1 MTELEQKQILSKNLK
16 HYIELSGKE
25 QKQIAFDL
33 GYNVTTFNQ
42 WVVGKA
48 IPAVTIL
55 HSVAKYFG
63 VSLEDLVNEHDDS
76 DTYYINPKT
85 ADMAQKLFEDSN
97 YRILFDAAKDSKPE
111 DLLMAADLLKR
122 LKGTNP
128 DG

>member
-1 MTELEQKQILSKNLK
+1 MTEQEQKRILSKNLK
-16 HYIELSGKE
+16 HFIEKSGKE
-25 QKQIAFDL
+25 QKQIAIEL

-55 HSVAKYFG
+55 HVVAKYFG
-63 VSLEDLVNEHDDS
+63 VSLEELVNENEGYYERT
-76 DTYYINPKT
+76 DT
-85 ADMAQKLFEDSN
+85 AQMAQKLFEDSN

-111 DLLMAADLLKR
+111 DIQMAADLLKR

>member
-1 MTELEQKQILSKNLK
+1 MTEQEQKRILSKNLK
-16 HYIELSGKE
+16 HFIEKSGKE
-25 QKQIAFDL
+25 QKQIAIEL

-55 HSVAKYFG
+55 HVVAKYFG
-63 VSLEDLVNEHDDS
+63 VSLEELVNENEGYYERT
-76 DTYYINPKT
+76 DT
-85 ADMAQKLFEDSN
+85 AQMAQKLFEDSN
-97 YRILFDAAKDSKPE
+97 YRILFDAAKDSRPE
-111 DLLMAADLLKR
+111 DLQMAADLLKR